1 MNLWHK
7 KSLVFIF
14 AGMSYCVGFF
24 FSNPARF
31 GFCFGAQSSSYI
43 CRVPGAINIGWS
55 FLVLAQVIA
64 ITAAILLFVNAA
76 TFRKWLKFSAFYIPV
91 ATALTLWMYP
101 AHTFLG
107 GVAPVSQ
114 GVHLFGN
121 LYIIITLGIVL
132 WDFLASRRAG
142 RKV

>member
-1 MNLWHK
+1 MIAGAAYLAGQYLRGVWFQHLSINTCRYATDSWG
-7 KSLVFIF
+7 VFCNSPYLDQGY
-14 AGMSYCVGFF
+14 A
-24 FSNPARF
+24 
-31 GFCFGAQSSSYI
+31 
-43 CRVPGAINIGWS
+43 
-55 FLVLAQVIA
+55 LLTLAQVIA